1 MRRFSNGEPWER
13 VVEMASRNLLVV
25 VFEDA
30 TRPELREAIAERG
43 DGPPHVRVVAPTRA
57 GLLEWLATDEDR
69 ARSEAEVRALESE
82 WFLLDEAEIEGG
94 AGDVDPVLAVED
106 VLRSFDADEILLVG
120 GAAEDGGLEASLR
133 RFGLP
138 VSRLEQSVPVRRRSR
153 VREFARGIRSGRSKA
168 TPFVVFASVNLTL
181 LVLAALIA
189 LVVILIVWLL

>member
-1 MRRFSNGEPWER
+1 
-13 VVEMASRNLLVV
+13 VVEVASRNLLLVI
-25 VFEDA
+25 FEDA
-30 TRPELREAIAERG
+30 TRSELREAIAERG
-43 DGPPHVRVVAPTRA
+43 DGRRHVRVVAPTRA

-69 ARSEAEVRALESE
+69 ARLEAEGRALESE
-82 WFLLDEAEIEGG
+82 WILSDEAEIKGE

-106 VLRSFDADEILLVG
+106 ALRSFDADEILLVG

-133 RFGLP
+133 RFGVP
-138 VSRLEQSVPVRRRSR
+138 VSRLDQSVPVRGKSQ

-168 TPFVVFASVNLTL
+168 TPFVVFASVNLAL